1 MELRRAVRIVC
12 VVGTAVLLWSSVY
25 ADDTPQVRFGVL
37 PFVDATGTG
46 GGDSGATIGRLV
58 QAEIVHSTEL
68 LGRVLQTGGTS
79 PDDIDVPKA
88 AELAQGKAD
97 IVVIGTV
104 LQAQSETS
112 SKGGYTPRIL
122 GQSVGA
128 NVHKAKATVELQG
141 DLVEVSTGKRIAS
154 LRVKGED
161 SDTHVGATAYTNLG
175 SISSDSN
182 AWMDSPI
189 GKAMQKAVAELVK
202 RINTEAA
209 KVKRAP

>member
-1 MELRRAVRIVC
+1 MNLRRVVAMVGVMLVAVTPGR
-12 VVGTAVLLWSSVY
+12 TAW
-25 ADDTPQVRFGVL
+25 ADDTPRIRVGVL

-46 GGDSGATIGRLV
+46 GGDSGASIGRLV
-58 QAEIVHSTEL
+58 QAEIIHSTEL

-79 PDDIDVPKA
+79 ADDIDVPKA
-88 AELAQGKAD
+88 AELGQGKAD

-104 LQAQSETS
+104 LRAQSETS
-112 SKGGYTPRIL
+112 SKGGYSPRIL

-141 DLVEVSTGKRIAS
+141 DLVEVATGKRIAS

-161 SDTHVGATAYTNLG
+161 SDTRVGATAYTNLG

-189 GKAMQKAVAELVK
+189 GKAMQKAVADLVK
-202 RINTEAA
+202 RINIEAA
-209 KVKRAP
+209 KVTPAQ